1 MNATTKHL
9 HTLPFWDHL
18 SDAEKDILRN
28 NAYIRSFD
36 RDSYILHSKAGEDIG
51 LMMLIKGSVRAY
63 LLSPDGR
70 ETTLFFS
77 SRSKYLYILCSE
89 SVQPNILSGVSCIRL
104 LQ

>member
-18 SDAEKDILRN
+18 SNAEKDLLQN

-36 RDSYILHSKAGEDIG
+36 RDSYIIHSKAGEDIG
-51 LMMLIKGSVRAY
+51 LMLLVEGRIRAY
-63 LLSPDGR
+63 LMFAGR
-70 ETTLFFS
+70 QRDHPVFS

-89 SVQPNILSGVSCIRL
+89 SVQPNILSGVSHIRL
-104 LQ
+104 PQ